1 MDFAAPPTELSLGVR
16 AREEVVRPMR
26 GHKTYSN
33 GRVDVDLGDDL
44 QYSVET
50 DVCNEVWMVV
60 IARNLVRSL
69 CR

>member
-26 GHKTYSN
+26 GLKTCSH
-33 GRVDVDLGDDL
+33 GGVDL

>member
-1 MDFAAPPTELSLGVR
+1 MDFAAPWTELSLVSGP
-16 AREEVVRPMR
+16 EVVRPMR
-26 GHKTYSN
+26 GLKTCSH
-33 GRVDVDLGDDL
+33 GGVDL

>member
-1 MDFAAPPTELSLGVR
+1 
-16 AREEVVRPMR
+16 MR
-26 GHKTYSN
+26 GLKTCSH
-33 GRVDVDLGDDL
+33 GGVDL

>member
-1 MDFAAPPTELSLGVR
+1 
-16 AREEVVRPMR
+16 VVRPMR
-26 GHKTYSN
+26 GRKTYSH
-33 GRVDVDLGDDL
+33 GGVDL

-69 CR
+69 YR

>member
-1 MDFAAPPTELSLGVR
+1 MNMDFAAPPTELSLGVR
-16 AREEVVRPMR
+16 AREEMVRPMH

-33 GRVDVDLGDDL
+33 GRVDL

>member
-1 MDFAAPPTELSLGVR
+1 
-16 AREEVVRPMR
+16 MR
-26 GHKTYSN
+26 GLKTCSH
-33 GRVDVDLGDDL
+33 GGIGL

-60 IARNLVRSL
+60 IAQNLVRSL

>member
-1 MDFAAPPTELSLGVR
+1 MDFAAPRSELSARVR
-16 AREEVVRPMR
+16 VREEVVRLMR
-26 GHKTYSN
+26 GLKTCSH
-33 GRVDVDLGDDL
+33 GGIDV

-60 IARNLVRSL
+60 IARKLVGSL

>member
-1 MDFAAPPTELSLGVR
+1 MDFAAPLTELSLGVR

-26 GHKTYSN
+26 RHKTYSH
-33 GRVDVDLGDDL
+33 GRVDL

>member
-16 AREEVVRPMR
+16 AREEMVRPMR
-26 GHKTYSN
+26 GHRTYSN
-33 GRVDVDLGDDL
+33 SRVDL

-50 DVCNEVWMVV
+50 DVFNEVWMVM

>member
-1 MDFAAPPTELSLGVR
+1 MDLRCTADRTVARVR

-26 GHKTYSN
+26 GLKTCSH
-33 GRVDVDLGDDL
+33 GGVDIE
-44 QYSVET
+44 YSVET

>member
-1 MDFAAPPTELSLGVR
+1 
-16 AREEVVRPMR
+16 MR
-26 GHKTYSN
+26 GLKTCSH
-33 GRVDVDLGDDL
+33 GGVDL

-50 DVCNEVWMVV
+50 EVCKEVWMVV

>member
-1 MDFAAPPTELSLGVR
+1 LTF
-16 AREEVVRPMR
+16 
-26 GHKTYSN
+26 
-33 GRVDVDLGDDL
+33 
-44 QYSVET
+44 QYSVEA